1 MLFVESVS
9 INVEVVGKKCAESF
23 RLLVCHTC
31 TCSTGLQVT
40 HVGRSS
46 AKLHNFST
54 NRPSQ
59 LQISY
64 RSAVHLA

>member
-23 RLLVCHTC
+23 RLLVCH
-31 TCSTGLQVT
+31 STGLQVT

-46 AKLHNFST
+46 AKLHNFSA